1 MPRCIPTGKPASPTL
16 HPFAQ
21 MPALL
26 AVATV
31 QEIIEAGATYGRCM
45 TSQAER
51 SSSPDTP
58 MMKGAFALPSTPS
71 PNPLQIGCAPSYSLD
86 GSRAGACLPL
96 ATKLSPI
103 ACRLLHRG
111 STFPLVLCVS
121 IGYTRA
127 MSGKDSGFRI
137 RVERELREKFLA
149 ACREQD
155 RPAAQVLRE
164 FMRSFVADTDQPNER
179 REGGR
184 RKL

>member
-1 MPRCIPTGKPASPTL
+1 MPNQICVADCGRGGMCQRNVWPLHHQSGGAFQLLPTPT
-16 HPFAQ
+16 
-21 MPALL
+21 
-26 AVATV
+26 
-31 QEIIEAGATYGRCM
+31 
-45 TSQAER
+45 
-51 SSSPDTP
+51 

-71 PNPLQIGCAPSYSLD
+71 PNLLRIGCAPSYSPD

-96 ATKLSPI
+96 ATQLLPI

-111 STFPLVLCVS
+111 ATFPVALCVS

-184 RKL
+184 RKP